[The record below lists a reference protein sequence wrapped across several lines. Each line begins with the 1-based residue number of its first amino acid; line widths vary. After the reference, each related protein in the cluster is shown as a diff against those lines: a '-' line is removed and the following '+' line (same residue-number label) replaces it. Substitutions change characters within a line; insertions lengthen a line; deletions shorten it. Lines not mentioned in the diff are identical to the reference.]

1 MTRTAKELITS
12 DGTATLRFRD
22 PETFRETRHIVVKE
36 GSKVISQINELEFIK
51 GEIYAN
57 VWHSEMI
64 ARISPRDGHV
74 IAWIE
79 LKGLLPVEQRI
90 DDEAVLNG
98 IAYDAKYDRI
108 FVSGKR
114 WPTVFQ
120 IEVVQRPR

>member
-1 MTRTAKELITS
+1 
-12 DGTATLRFRD
+12 
-22 PETFRETRHIVVKE
+22 
-36 GSKVISQINELEFIK
+36 
-51 GEIYAN
+51 
-57 VWHSEMI
+57 
-64 ARISPRDGHV
+64 
-74 IAWIE
+74 